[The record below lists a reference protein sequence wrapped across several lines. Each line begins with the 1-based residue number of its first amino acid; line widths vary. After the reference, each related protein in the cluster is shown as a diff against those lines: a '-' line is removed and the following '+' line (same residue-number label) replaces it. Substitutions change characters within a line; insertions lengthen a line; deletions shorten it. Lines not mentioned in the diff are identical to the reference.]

1 MRVSELAAELGIS
14 AAGLLTGL
22 QKAGAGIED
31 ANAVIPA
38 EIESKI
44 RSDYARWREKQQGV
58 RGTMGSLDGTS
69 PKLRS
74 DLAPEQHSDDSHLE
88 GGKALR
94 RGSIKFVN
102 SRQGYGY
109 IVPEDGDRDVR
120 FELEKCEGGDGLD
133 PSHKG
138 QLVEF
143 RLADDGVGSQADYL
157 RLIQQDRPLAQ
168 SHPARQREIGS
179 VRRRDFGFSSSHR
192 FGDALTR
199 WAFVP
204 FVPFTHRNG
213 KRYSSVLELLAELA
227 LKERWS
233 LGSDPSPGR
242 EYAILESYLKYTFYR
257 LTKED
262 IEHPEIKKIVEAPS
276 DRTQFAAFNTGLV
289 DRLYETIYAL
299 FERNDRPGSSPWKFY
314 DFCVPG
320 QGTGKILTAYFR
332 PLPDPP
338 KYFDST
344 SDMLLDTTQELH
356 LDIRHIVID
365 GIKRNRYPS
374 LFLAD
379 HVPEGIA
386 WQDYA
391 HMEPVERR
399 EYLNRFGEAV
409 EADAKCY
416 RSIKRRVEDA
426 ADLAVKRTRWNF
438 KTAIPQYYP
447 RENEMSLLLPL
458 AIQNDEIV
466 DVALVISRNPSGS
479 YQGATILPLA
489 WAYKNARLVCRPDS
503 DWLSPEGIS
512 LDVGED
518 E

>member
-1 MRVSELAAELGIS
+1 MRVSELASELGVS
-14 AAGLLTGL
+14 AVRLLAGL
-22 QKAGAGIED
+22 QKVGLGIDD
-31 ANAVIPA
+31 ADTVVPP
-38 EIESKI
+38 EIETKI
-44 RSDYARWREKQQGV
+44 RVDYARWREKQKSPTEVTVLTDEVQV
-58 RGTMGSLDGTS
+58 DSRSATATEQELTDHSRQERLLQRGT
-69 PKLRS
+69 
-74 DLAPEQHSDDSHLE
+74 
-88 GGKALR
+88 
-94 RGSIKFVN
+94 IKFV
-102 SRQGYGY
+102 STQRGYGY
-109 IVPEDGDRDVR
+109 IIPENGGRDVR
-120 FELEKCEGGDGLD
+120 FELDRCDGDVLD
-133 PSHKG
+133 ASHKG
-138 QLVEF
+138 QMVEF
-143 RLADDGVGSQADYL
+143 SLAEDGPSQATYL
-157 RLIQQDRPLAQ
+157 RVLQQSGRSL
-168 SHPARQREIGS
+168 RGKRE
-179 VRRRDFGFSSSHR
+179 FGGYPGSHR
-192 FGDALTR
+192 LGDALTR

-213 KRYSSVLELLAELA
+213 RRYSSVLELLAELA

-242 EYAILESYLKYTFYR
+242 EHAILESYLKFTFYR

-262 IEHPEIKKIVEAPS
+262 ADHQDSHKISEAQS
-276 DRTQFAAFNTGLV
+276 DRTSFAAFNTGLV
-289 DRLYETIYAL
+289 DRLYEPIYAL
-299 FERNDRPGSSPWKFY
+299 FERNDRPGSQPWKFY

-320 QGTGKILTAYFR
+320 QGAGKILTAYFR

-374 LFLAD
+374 LFLAE

-386 WQDYA
+386 WQDYGQLGL
-391 HMEPVERR
+391 VERR
-399 EYLNRFGEAV
+399 EYLKSFGEAV

-426 ADLAVKRTRWNF
+426 AQLAVKRTRWNF

-466 DVALVISRNPSGS
+466 DVALVISRNPLGS